1 MGHGVGDARASRGDG
16 RNIALAVAEIGGD
29 SRCCGCC
36 SCEEF
41 WAESLGLSVETGV
54 NQFIVAVG
62 GILSRDISQVHF

>member
-29 SRCCGCC
+29 SRCCGCR

-41 WAESLGLSVETGV
+41 WAEGLGLSVETGV
-54 NQFIVAVG
+54 N
-62 GILSRDISQVHF
+62 